1 MTVIRV
7 INPNSNKAVTDGLAA
22 SLKHFAVPGRLDIVC
37 DTLEAGP
44 IGIES
49 QRDMDAVTLPLLA
62 RMKARKADAYVIA
75 CFSDPGLALCRSE
88 IDAPV
93 FGIME
98 SSMAMALTRGD
109 LFGIIALS
117 KNAVRRHR
125 RIIRGLGLLPR
136 MAGERPVDTSV
147 ADSAKPEAFDS
158 LARAGLTL
166 TEEDAAD
173 VLIMG
178 CAGMARH
185 RAMLEATCKVPVID
199 PTQAAVSLAK
209 GALLASI
216 NV

>member
-1 MTVIRV
+1 MNVIRV

-37 DTLEAGP
+37 DTLDVGP

-166 TEEDAAD
+166 TEEDSAD

-209 GALLASI
+209 GTLLASI